1 MGSVKKKLTK
11 TLRKITPKEIAPIL
25 PFVAMAVP
33 GMLPAAGIFGSTAM
47 RYALPQ
53 LLTAAGSARQTGDI
67 NLLNQAM
74 ALAGSYAA
82 GPGGAGSSTGQKA
95 FMDDTLMGGVNPGA
109 VGSPG
114 ALAAQQGAAATTN
127 LAAGN
132 LAYTPGM
139 TGAQFAQANPEK
151 YASFM
156 KANPGVKNS
165 FMDSFRENILQPAN
179 EGLNNPFSK
188 KGLMT
193 IGGAGATMAT
203 SDYAKK
209 KENEMEQENA
219 ERMGFIGDYY
229 DATEAMK
236 DYFVNQDYTL
246 EDVYGKG
253 NVPSFLL
260 ADGGRVNKNVG
271 GLLRLLA
278 KPAAKVFDKVKTR
291 LSRMTDDVEIYGS
304 SDYAD
309 DTGAAFSAFAMP
321 KTKKGLRELN
331 KLADEGLI
339 TKEADGAFDLGQET
353 RMEAL
358 EELFPYMGKNLKAS
372 GAIDDINEFRNI
384 KQLQEGSSGYGPDY
398 GFDEILEYI
407 TRGRKAEGGLMGT
420 RAGYNMGGMGSI
432 PQTPMVPQ
440 GMQLDGRGGGFIPM
454 GAQEKKDDVPAM
466 LAKNE
471 FVMTSDAVKAA
482 GGGSVEKGAQ
492 KMYDLMN
499 QLEAQ
504 V

>member
-1 MGSVKKKLTK
+1 MG
-11 TLRKITPKEIAPIL
+11 PKEIL
-25 PFVAMAVP
+25 SFTDD
-33 GMLPAAGIFGSTAM
+33 AGKTRFFRPDSD
-47 RYALPQ
+47 AL
-53 LLTAAGSARQTGDI
+53 TSF
-67 NLLNQAM
+67 LNTETTTP
-74 ALAGSYAA
+74 LDLSKL
-82 GPGGAGSSTGQKA
+82 TGQEFK
-95 FMDDTLMGGVNPGA
+95 DTI
-109 VGSPG
+109 VGSG
-114 ALAAQQGAAATTN
+114 NISDVGFDKKLKALQGTKGIGSQQGLQALNKAKSFMQGPIGFNMPTATKVGLGSMPYFAAEAANYKKQMEQEEEEAAAQQ
-127 LAAGN
+127 
-132 LAYTPGM
+132 
-139 TGAQFAQANPEK
+139 QS
-151 YASFM
+151 YADAMSQL
-156 KANPGVKNS
+156 G
-165 FMDSFRENILQPAN
+165 
-179 EGLNNPFSK
+179 
-188 KGLMT
+188 T
-193 IGGAGATMAT
+193 
-203 SDYAKK
+203 
-209 KENEMEQENA
+209 
-219 ERMGFIGDYY
+219 YY
-229 DATEAMK
+229 
-236 DYFVNQDYTL
+236 
-246 EDVYGKG
+246 
-253 NVPSFLL
+253 SRL
-260 ADGGRVNKNVG
+260 ADPTRRFGEYEFAANGGRVNKNVG

-278 KPAAKVFDKVKTR
+278 KPAAKAFDKVKTR

-407 TRGRKAEGGLMGT
+407 TRGRKAEGGLMET

-454 GAQEKKDDVPAM
+454 GAQEKHDDVPAM

-482 GGGSVEKGAQ
+482 GGGSIEKGAQ